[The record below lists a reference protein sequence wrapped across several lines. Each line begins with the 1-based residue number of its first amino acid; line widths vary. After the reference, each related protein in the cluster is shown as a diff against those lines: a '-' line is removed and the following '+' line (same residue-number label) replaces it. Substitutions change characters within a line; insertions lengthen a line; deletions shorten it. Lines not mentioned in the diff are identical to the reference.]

1 MKQEEINLYEVFSK
15 YNAEKEGDIDIIK
28 PKEGSKRP
36 PLKYL
41 KWMRGWIEVLKVD
54 PDATYDLVRD
64 TEGSI
69 LHRIGNGGM
78 VCVEVTICGKTK
90 REYYPVESEPMRS
103 VLWDNITPTQ
113 VNKAMKRG
121 MVKCL
126 ALFGLAANL
135 YLNDELT
142 EAEKDESIE
151 SIKSLI
157 AETKTLDDLVA
168 VYNAYKDIIDK
179 TPRVKAMFTARKQEI
194 AKSAKNDENVKSAK
208 SK

>member
-28 PKEGSKRP
+28 STNPKRP
-36 PLKYL
+36 DIKYL
-41 KWMRGWIEVLKVD
+41 KWMRGWIEVLKID
-54 PDATYDLVRD
+54 PDATYDFLPD
-64 TEGSI
+64 PSGSI
-69 LHRIGNGGM
+69 LHHIGSGGM
-78 VCVEVTICGKTK
+78 VHVEVSILGKTK
-90 REYYPVESEPMRS
+90 REWYPIERSPMQPVPFDDINPS
-103 VLWDNITPTQ
+103 Q

-126 ALFGLAANL
+126 ALFGLASNL